1 MLAHGGWETGHIATL
16 ILILDWSGQL
26 YASAAL
32 PREEEASVNPLNRRL

>member
-1 MLAHGGWETGHIATL
+1 MLAHGEWETGHIATL

-32 PREEEASVNPLNRRL
+32 PHGNKLPLPIE